1 MAIGKRIKF
10 IRTLRN
16 LKQKD
21 LGAMI
26 GFKGKTTDVRIAQ
39 YESETRVPKED
50 ILSSLA
56 DALQV
61 SPKALSVPD
70 IDTYKGILHTFFA
83 LEDMYGFKIST
94 NSDELTISLDMDN
107 PAYDSLNE
115 LFSHWQREAIA
126 LANGE
131 ISKEEY
137 DNWRYNYPESEATRT
152 KKLLKAA
159 KKKNK

>member
-10 IRTLRN
+10 IRTLRP
-16 LKQKD
+16 LTQKD

-26 GFKGKTTDVRIAQ
+26 GFKVKTTDVRIAQ

-94 NSDELTISLDMDN
+94 NPDELTISLDMDN

-137 DNWRYNYPESEATRT
+137 DNWRYNYPKSEAKRNKTR
-152 KKLLKAA
+152 L
-159 KKKNK
+159 KKKSNK